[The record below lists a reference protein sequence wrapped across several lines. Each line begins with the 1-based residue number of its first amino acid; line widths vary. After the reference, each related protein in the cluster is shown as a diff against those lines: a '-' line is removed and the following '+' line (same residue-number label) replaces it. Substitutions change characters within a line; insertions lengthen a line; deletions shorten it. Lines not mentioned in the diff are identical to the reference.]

1 MSSLHRDPDRVRHGV
16 RRAVLRRARALRSDA
31 RRPPLRRAGPAR
43 RARGRRVVSRRAPS
57 GAVPVR
63 ARGRAD
69 EFIFKFCEAD
79 PDTARDRAIYMAIY
93 YLASSMAAC
102 RANLGVAVARRRAAW
117 RQCAPLTWAAG
128 AAWPHQAQRQV
139 AGAIYSTS
147 RLCRCMQR

>member
-1 MSSLHRDPDRVRHGV
+1 MCGMVCGV
-16 RRAVLRRARALRSDA
+16 RCSAARGRSAPTRGDLRSV
-31 RRPPLRRAGPAR
+31 
-43 RARGRRVVSRRAPS
+43 ARGRRGVRVVVAWCLAARRRVPCPC
-57 GAVPVR
+57 GPVR
-63 ARGRAD
+63 TSS
-69 EFIFKFCEAD
+69 FFKFCEAD